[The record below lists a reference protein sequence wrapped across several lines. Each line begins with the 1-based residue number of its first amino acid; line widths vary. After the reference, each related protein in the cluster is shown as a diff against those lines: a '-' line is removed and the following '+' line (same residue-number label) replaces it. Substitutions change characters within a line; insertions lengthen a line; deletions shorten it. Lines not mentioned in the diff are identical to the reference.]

1 MTPFVSIITPTYN
14 RAHKIAAVIES
25 VRAQT
30 YYHWELIIIDDGS
43 QDHTK
48 EIVAKYEQKD
58 SRIRYVMQPNAG
70 ASSARNTGVGLAQG
84 EWVVYIDSDDPV
96 YPNFLQIIYDALQ
109 NNTNA
114 LYGIVNH
121 QRFIELFDGQNLLA
135 QKEPF
140 VAHEGEV
147 SLQDFYHWK
156 VKTTSTGLFHKKSLF
171 ENDIHWDNNLRY
183 IEDWELLLQ
192 CGARFPKGFVHV
204 RQIGFDYHQQYGTT
218 EGMCANATYKNW
230 AEAFDMIYQKHK
242 DDPLMQGQ
250 KWWPDRVNKYTQLHQ
265 NVIEGKEPPAFYK
278 YFPEFYI
285 QLTP

>member
-1 MTPFVSIITPTYN
+1 MTPFFSIITPTYN

-25 VRAQT
+25 VQAQT
-30 YYHWELIIIDDGS
+30 YFEWELIIIDDGS
-43 QDHTK
+43 EDNTEEMVK
-48 EIVAKYEQKD
+48 KYQEQNSHIK
-58 SRIRYVMQPNAG
+58 YFKQKNAG
-70 ASSARNTGVGLAQG
+70 ASDARNTGVSQAHG

-96 YPNFLQIIYDALQ
+96 YTNFLQIIYDGLQ

-140 VAHEGEV
+140 VAHEGEI

-156 VKTTSTGLFHKKSLF
+156 VKTTSTGFFHKKILF
-171 ENDIHWDNNLRY
+171 EMGVKWDSTLRY

-192 CGARFPKGFVHV
+192 FGARFPEGFLHV
-204 RQIGFDYHQQYGTT
+204 KEIGFDYHQQYGTT

-242 DDPLMQGQ
+242 NDPLMQGQ
-250 KWWPDRVNKYTQLHQ
+250 EWWPQRVDKYQKLHQ
-265 NVIEGKEPPAFYK
+265 NVLDGTEPPAYYK
-278 YFPEFYI
+278 YFPEFSH
-285 QLTP
+285 Q